1 MKLKK
6 FNFLSQHRT
15 ERPTIAPT
23 TKITKYTRREK
34 SHRMKT
40 FSNLQEGVNDPNIF
54 KAFFL
59 AGGQAVVSPTLLGK
73 PLVVL
78 E

>member
-1 MKLKK
+1 MINKSRMKLKK

-34 SHRMKT
+34 E
-40 FSNLQEGVNDPNIF
+40 LQDENILKF
-54 KAFFL
+54 TRGSL
-59 AGGQAVVSPTLLGK
+59 RPQYI
-73 PLVVL
+73 
-78 E
+78 